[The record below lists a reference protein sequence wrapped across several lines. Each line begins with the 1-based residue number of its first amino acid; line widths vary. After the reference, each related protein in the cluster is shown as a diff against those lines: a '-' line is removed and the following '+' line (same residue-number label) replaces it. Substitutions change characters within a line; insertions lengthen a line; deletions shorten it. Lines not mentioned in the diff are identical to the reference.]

1 MIGRLIVIC
10 ATGLM
15 LLASACAQTALTET
29 FQDGDMQG
37 WRGEVGRGDLRLTEY
52 SGNISLRLQRDAWA
66 GIDVSLPSPGLYRVS
81 VDFAAQ
87 GLEGRDG
94 CVLEVSVGGAWQ
106 EIGRI
111 EDGQDDAITLVSVAG
126 NVEASDTKV
135 AVRLRADANA
145 ANDTCWADNL
155 RVVGVPSTRD
165 TSGEDV
171 AITPTYL
178 ETLTSLPA
186 PVSAAHYAPSS
197 VAETG
202 VAELRG
208 QLSLNLAFASK
219 TSVMTDRFGFE
230 TTGDASSLTFPIIE
244 IGIVLSGDRL
254 LPAERGLVTA
264 DHPWWDYIMT
274 PGRVWQEPGDQEW
287 TRAGLPFALVEKNAN
302 CVHNG
307 LLTFSYKADG
317 SVTRAIW
324 QIGSETCQYF
334 QFDAWGVADVDYQ
347 PGLVSGDVEIIVRDA
362 QESAAR
368 LPIRPI
374 NSLSEAY
381 PEIDASVFGSAND
394 VDPASMTA
402 FGLVAEGIHY
412 VGGCETRYS
421 VYPYCDELVIPSY
434 SFAKSLFGGLGL
446 MRLEKLYPGAKNARI
461 SDYVP
466 ACERVG
472 TWGDVTFEHA
482 LDMSSGHYQ
491 SVEPDVDEAAAI
503 DQDFFLVASHAEK
516 IELACRQ
523 YKRRASP
530 GKTWVYHTSDTY
542 LLGTAMQAFLR
553 ARQGEGADI
562 YRDLLVEPI
571 WKPLGLSAT
580 LDHTRRTL
588 DQTAQPFAGWGLF
601 MQRGDLA
608 RLLQFMGAESG
619 QIDGED
625 MFAPGLLKAAL
636 QQAPD
641 DPGLPAAAPP
651 LGYNNGFWSFDVG
664 DFGKCD
670 HAIPVPF
677 MSGFGGLVGV
687 IIPNGTAYYYVSD
700 GGAYAWA
707 VAALATEA
715 ISPFC
720 KRPSP

>member
-1 MIGRLIVIC
+1 
-10 ATGLM
+10 
-15 LLASACAQTALTET
+15 
-29 FQDGDMQG
+29 MQG
-37 WRGEVGRGDLRLTEY
+37 WRGDVGRGDLRLTEY

-66 GIDVSLPSPGLYRVS
+66 GIDVSLPSPGSYRVS

-94 CVLEVSVGGAWQ
+94 CVLDVSVGGTWQ

-126 NVEASDTKV
+126 SIDAPGTKM
-135 AVRLRADANA
+135 AVRLRADGNA

-155 RVVGVPSTRD
+155 RVIGVAAPRNISVQ
-165 TSGEDV
+165 DV
-171 AITPTYL
+171 EITPAYL
-178 ETLTSLPA
+178 ETLTSFPT
-186 PVSAAHYAPSS
+186 PVSTAHYAPSS
-197 VAETG
+197 LAETG
-202 VAELRG
+202 LAELRG

-230 TTGDASSLTFPIIE
+230 TTGDASSLTFPVVK
-244 IGIVLSGDRL
+244 IGLVQSGDRL
-254 LPAERGLVTA
+254 LPTKRGLVAA

-274 PGRVWQEPGDQEW
+274 PGRVWREPGDEAW
-287 TRAGLPFALVEKNAN
+287 MRAALPFALVEKNAN

-307 LLTFSYKADG
+307 LLTFGYKSDG

-324 QIGSETCQYF
+324 QIGSETCGYF
-334 QFDAWGVADVDYQ
+334 QFDAWGVADIDYQ
-347 PGLVSGDVEIIVRDA
+347 PGLVSGEDEIIARDA
-362 QESAAR
+362 QENDAR
-368 LPIRPI
+368 IPIRPI
-374 NSLSEAY
+374 STINETH
-381 PEIDASVFGSAND
+381 PEIDASVFGSARD

-412 VGGCETRYS
+412 VGGCETRYGT
-421 VYPYCDELVIPSY
+421 YPYCDEMVIPSY

-446 MRLEKLYPGAKNARI
+446 MRLEKLYPGAKSARI
-461 SDYVP
+461 KDYVP
-466 ACERVG
+466 ACDRVG

-482 LDMSSGHYQ
+482 LDMSTGHYQ

-516 IELACRQ
+516 IELACGQ
-523 YKRRASP
+523 YERRTSP

-553 ARQGEGADI
+553 ARQGDEADI
-562 YRDLLVEPI
+562 YRDLLVDPI

-580 LDHTRRTL
+580 LDQTRRTL
-588 DQTAQPFAGWGLF
+588 DETAQPFAGWGLF

-608 RLLQFMGAESG
+608 RLLQFVGTEGG
-619 QIDGED
+619 QINGED
-625 MFAPGLLKAAL
+625 MFAPELLKAAL
-636 QQAPD
+636 QKALD
-641 DPGLPAAAPP
+641 DPGLSAAAPP

-664 DFGKCD
+664 EYGKCGRS
-670 HAIPVPF
+670 IPVPF
-677 MSGFGGLVGV
+677 MSGFGGLVAV
-687 IIPNGTAYYYVSD
+687 IIPNDTSYYYISD

-707 VAALATEA
+707 GAALATEA

-720 KRPSP
+720 KRPLP